1 MEDTQTQTNPTT
13 TGDSESSS
21 SSETVVEAGNQSTET
36 VQDTTSDTDNSNGQ
50 EDENRDE
57 YDPSIAASK
66 DSLSMLQIES
76 IIKRYLT
83 DIQKLQERYKEKKSM
98 FDDSFNNDANY
109 KTLADK
115 AKEATRLKTAAKQ
128 QLMKSPAIEQLAQEV
143 KDMKEE
149 MADLEQ
155 SVSDYLQEY
164 QRVSGSN
171 QLETDDGQILEI
183 VQVTKVVRKSK
194 YRP

>member
-21 SSETVVEAGNQSTET
+21 SSETVVEAANQSAET
-36 VQDTTSDTDNSNGQ
+36 VQDTTPDTDNSNGQ

-57 YDPSIAASK
+57 YDSSIATSK

>member
-1 MEDTQTQTNPTT
+1 MEDSQTQTNPITY
-13 TGDSESSS
+13 GDSKSDP
-21 SSETVVEAGNQSTET
+21 TTET
-36 VQDTTSDTDNSNGQ
+36 VSEAVDQSEETMQDATTDTVTIDEQEDKSGDGDQPLTTTSDS
-50 EDENRDE
+50 
-57 YDPSIAASK
+57 P
-66 DSLSMLQIES
+66 LSMLQIES
-76 IIKRYLT
+76 IIKRYLL

-128 QLMKSPAIEQLAQEV
+128 QLMKSPAITQLAQEV
-143 KDMKEE
+143 KEMKEE

-155 SVSDYLQEY
+155 SISDYLREY
-164 QRVSGSN
+164 QKVSGSN